1 MARRASAATKMTTA
15 CTVRGCTK
23 DHRNDDPILDGVF
36 NTPLLDLAQNYI
48 STLVELEQSMLDD
61 KNADRRIAFFS
72 RIRDVNE
79 CYYRA
84 LWSCLIATKEE
95 IVHDASNENPRQTL
109 SALEK
114 IVCEQIFNQSPV
126 LAKRLDHRRN
136 SSPLNILNTAT
147 HMNANFVIYHGGLNE
162 DSVSRTYVMI
172 LGNLQNEIRVLR
184 YVKDS
189 LTSGVER
196 PTILAGVRVIRNGRM
211 NVKF

>member
-1 MARRASAATKMTTA
+1 
-15 CTVRGCTK
+15 
-23 DHRNDDPILDGVF
+23 LDGVF
-36 NTPLLDLAQNYI
+36 NTPVVVLAQNYI

-61 KNADRRIAFFS
+61 KNTDRRVAFFS

-84 LWSCLIATKEE
+84 VWSCLIATKEE

-114 IVCEQIFNQSPV
+114 IVCEQGFNQSPV

-147 HMNANFVIYHGGLNE
+147 HMNANFVIYHRGLNE
-162 DSVSRTYVMI
+162 DSVSRTYTMI

-184 YVKDS
+184 NVRDLQAS
-189 LTSGVER
+189 RVER
-196 PTILAGVRVIRNGRM
+196 PPILEGVRAIRNERM
-211 NVKF
+211 NVRF